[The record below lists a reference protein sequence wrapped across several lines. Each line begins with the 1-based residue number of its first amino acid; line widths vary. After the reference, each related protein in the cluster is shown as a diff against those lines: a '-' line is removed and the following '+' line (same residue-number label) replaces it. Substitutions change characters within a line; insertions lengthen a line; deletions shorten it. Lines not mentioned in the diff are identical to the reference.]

1 MASATCDRAD
11 AGGMTLLSLVS
22 DSGFRGVT
30 VEDCVLYGAWFGI
43 GEDVA
48 LAWLA
53 QLMGEGT
60 VVRRGDR
67 LHLHCYAW

>member
-1 MASATCDRAD
+1 MQATRDRTD
-11 AGGMTLLSLVS
+11 VGGMTLLSLVS
-22 DSGFRGVT
+22 DGGFKGVT

-43 GEDVA
+43 DQEAA
-48 LAWLA
+48 LGWLA
-53 QLMGEGT
+53 MLLAEGT